1 MGGNPPCAKARGFF
15 FFSAQSQVVIA
26 VTVGVGE
33 NLLVIIVEYLE
44 SPCNDAEN
52 RLAGGGFP
60 VRVYLCPL
68 QGQTAITR
76 AGVID
81 RPGTGGQQYR
91 LRGKTQLNGAAGLPV
106 SGIAPRYQLGFPGN
120 LLGKR
125 IHRRLF
131 CLPAQRTVNF
141 GEVLVEVGAEKA
153 VLRFPLM

>member
-1 MGGNPPCAKARGFF
+1 MRLAACPGCPLFREDYRR
-15 FFSAQSQVVIA
+15 SQIVIA
-26 VTVGVGE
+26 VAVGVGE
-33 NLLVIIVEYLE
+33 SLLVIIVEYLE
-44 SPCNDAEN
+44 SPCNDGEPA
-52 RLAGGGFP
+52 RRRWIP
-60 VRVYLCPL
+60 SPCYLCPL

-91 LRGKTQLNGAAGLPV
+91 LGGKTQLNGAAGLPV
-106 SGIAPRYQLGFPGN
+106 SRYNSPLPARFPGN

-131 CLPAQRTVNF
+131 CLPAQRPVNF

-153 VLRFPLM
+153 VLQFPLM